1 MSLNPWVCRI
11 MYVSRV
17 IFSVFALV
25 FNSMVGFVVLSV
37 CRTHTIGIR
46 RFIRE
51 LEEDGKICDQLKR
64 MSLYGDHGSVNTE
77 ELGDSSFTIVMYS
90 CRPAFY
96 ILIVI
101 FFLFFFTEQQYL
113 WDDDVFSPPSSHLQ
127 PPEGASHPTSPVR
140 QRKLPP
146 TLPQTE
152 ATPGGHPQNEP
163 SCSIEGAT
171 SPVVTN
177 DVPVIVIK

>member
-77 ELGDSSFTIVMYS
+77 ELGDLSFTIVMYS

-96 ILIVI
+96 ILNVI
-101 FFLFFFTEQQYL
+101 FFLFFLQNSSIYGMMMFFPLHPAT
-113 WDDDVFSPPSSHLQ
+113 SSHQRAPHTPPAPSDNVNYLQ
-127 PPEGASHPTSPVR
+127 HYLRRRRRLVDTLRMNLPV
-140 QRKLPP
+140 P
-146 TLPQTE
+146 
-152 ATPGGHPQNEP
+152 
-163 SCSIEGAT
+163 
-171 SPVVTN
+171 
-177 DVPVIVIK
+177 